1 MEYSI
6 NKILTLENNEKYVVA
21 DSVERYQNKYFYVI
35 GVSDDNKELNGV
47 CKIVRITNDN
57 KLVVVDDV
65 NELSGILPLFISHYL

>member
-6 NKILTLENNEKYVVA
+6 NKILTLDNNEKYVVA

-47 CKIVRITNDN
+47 CKIVRITSDN
-57 KLVVVDDV
+57 RVVIVDDV